1 MCKKAEEDGILV
13 LVMALMIL
21 VTSFEIQ
28 ETKMNEMGSPFQIII
43 TTPPPHIITH
53 TLKPMVVGIAQ
64 KQLNQRWPHEGKF
77 GPPLFF
83 NALIISPFICPT
95 SELPAVH
102 LFMSS
107 RHCISSMRPLFSQAT
122 VFLHHFIALYKILS
136 IS

>member
-1 MCKKAEEDGILV
+1 
-13 LVMALMIL
+13 
-21 VTSFEIQ
+21 
-28 ETKMNEMGSPFQIII
+28 MNEMGSPFQIII

-83 NALIISPFICPT
+83 NALIISPFICLT

-102 LFMSS
+102 FL
-107 RHCISSMRPLFSQAT
+107 CLQDT
-122 VFLHHFIALYKILS
+122 VFLPLDLFSVRPLLFHFTFQLCNIIWILKTTAPHQIWYNRRLDLERCKQRAFLS
-136 IS
+136 MSQN